1 MKLRILA
8 TAILL
13 STTSLVAPVKAQEPT
28 TVSPPTP
35 TTQAQTARDQVANA
49 CIQNQAET
57 LPVPFSD
64 VSPNHWAFKAVMTM
78 YYCGAF
84 RQAAPRAL
92 FQQTTPT
99 QSQQPN
105 PAEGEVHSNSKFR
118 GLDSSLFP

>member
-28 TVSPPTP
+28 TTEPSTS
-35 TTQAQTARDQVANA
+35 TNQAQVSSEQLKNA

-64 VSPNHWAFKAVMTM
+64 VPPNHWAFKAVMTM
-78 YYCGAF
+78 HYCGAF
-84 RQAAPRAL
+84 RQAAPPAL
-92 FQQTTPT
+92 FEQPSST
-99 QSQQPN
+99 QSQQQR
-105 PAEGEVHSNSKFR
+105 S
-118 GLDSSLFP
+118 